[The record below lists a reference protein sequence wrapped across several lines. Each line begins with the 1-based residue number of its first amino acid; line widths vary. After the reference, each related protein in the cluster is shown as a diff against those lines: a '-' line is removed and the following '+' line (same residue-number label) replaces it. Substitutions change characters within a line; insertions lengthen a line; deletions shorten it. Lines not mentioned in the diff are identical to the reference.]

1 MVDIQKEF
9 KSFDSSTEKV
19 LKKLE
24 GALKDVNSL
33 QTRVNVLGRTLDRG
47 ADSLEDASEED

>member
-1 MVDIQKEF
+1 
-9 KSFDSSTEKV
+9 
-19 LKKLE
+19 LE

-47 ADSLEDASEED
+47 ADSLDEAEEN